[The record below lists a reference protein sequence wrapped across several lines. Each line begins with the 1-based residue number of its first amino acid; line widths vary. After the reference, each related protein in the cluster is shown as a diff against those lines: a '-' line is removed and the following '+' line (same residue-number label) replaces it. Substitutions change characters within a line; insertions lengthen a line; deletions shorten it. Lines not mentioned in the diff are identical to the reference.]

1 MNEGKFIE
9 IDGLTL
15 ELRDDGRVGI
25 YSPNGFQI
33 VEIADLPEPLAR
45 LIEVD
50 NTKGDKVMSESI
62 LTL

>member
-15 ELRDDGRVGI
+15 ELRDDGKVGI

-50 NTKGDKVMSESI
+50 NTQGDK
-62 LTL
+62 